1 VGQFRGPRFFDTD
14 ASIFKSFGFG
24 ERAKAQFEFKFYN
37 LFNHVN
43 LDRPQRCVDCS
54 NGGAIT
60 ALTPGAIMRRLEFGA
75 KVTF

>member
-1 VGQFRGPRFFDTD
+1 VGQFHGPKVFDTS
-14 ASIFKSFGFG
+14 ASVFKAFSVG
-24 ERAKAQFEFKFYN
+24 ERAKAQLEFKFYN

-54 NGGAIT
+54 NGGSISG
-60 ALTPGAIMRRLEFGA
+60 LTPGAFMRRLEFGA